1 MKKVAPII
9 MALLALLAFSGGSV
23 FADHE
28 MITVDMMEQN
38 GSGQTGVATLTLS
51 DDGMSITVEIDIASG
66 EADVEQPAHI
76 HPGTCANLDPK
87 PLIPLNNVVNGK
99 SVTVITDADVMGD
112 VSGDDFAINVHKS
125 KAEAAVYVSC
135 GDIVETMVVGM
146 PTTGGPSDNMAP
158 MLAFAALALVATGT
172 GISLVAARRKA

>member
-9 MALLALLAFSGGSV
+9 MAFLALLAFSGGSV
-23 FADHE
+23 FAED
-28 MITVDMMEQN
+28 MISVAMMEQN
-38 GSGQTGVATLTLS
+38 GSGQSGTATLTLS
-51 DDGMSITVEIDIASG
+51 DDGTSITVEINISSG

-99 SVTVITDADVMGD
+99 STTVITDADVMGD

-125 KAEAAVYVSC
+125 KAEAGVYVSC
-135 GDIVETMVVGM
+135 GDIIENQVVGM
-146 PTTGGPSDNMAP
+146 PTTGGANDNMAP

-172 GISLVAARRKA
+172 GISLVAARRRT